1 MQTLTDARA
10 SYNDPLERL
19 RDQVAETAQQ
29 QISQGKDPKVQL
41 QITHPETI
49 QLPDGTLLELTITVK
64 ATAQKAKAQ
73 PKPPDHPPGQQNFLN
88 GYPAPDPDTD

>member
-1 MQTLTDARA
+1 MQTLTDARVP
-10 SYNDPLERL
+10 YNDHIQRL
-19 RDQVAETAQQ
+19 RDQVAETAHQ

-73 PKPPDHPPGQQNFLN
+73 PKSPPDHPPGQQHFLN
-88 GYPAPDPDTD
+88 GYTPDDAD